1 MKKFTKVMLVFACI
15 FLAVG
20 IGFSIA
26 GAAMGASME
35 EMDISEGFK
44 HGVGKMRNMMFEDN
58 DWDFDWDDDDDD
70 GSYMEVSRTQK
81 AGDVRSY
88 PADSVEELEIDLNY
102 DELILKTHTEDKVLV
117 EVEND
122 DSQNVT
128 VKASSNKLKIE
139 SKKRKNN
146 RCVTV
151 SYPVGK
157 KFSKVEI
164 NVGAGSVDAED
175 ALYADELDVEIGA
188 GEFVNKDSITV
199 RSLDVEVGTGSAE
212 LTDVTTD
219 KIDGEC
225 GIGSLY
231 MSVLGQET
239 DYNYKL
245 ECGIGDISID
255 GESYSGFA
263 KEKKINNPG
272 ATGEIDLECGIG
284 SIEVEFE

>member
-1 MKKFTKVMLVFACI
+1 MRKFTKVMLVFACI

-20 IGFSIA
+20 IGFSVA

-35 EMDISEGFK
+35 EMDFSEDFK
-44 HGVGKMRNMMFEDN
+44 HGAGKMWNMVFEDN
-58 DWDFDWDDDDDD
+58 DWDFDWDDDDD
-70 GSYMEVSRTQK
+70 GSYTEANWTQK
-81 AGDVRSY
+81 DGDVRSY
-88 PADSVEELEIDLNY
+88 PVGSVEELEIDLHY
-102 DELILKTHTEDKVLV
+102 DELILMTHSGENVLV

-128 VKASSNKLKIE
+128 VETSSNKLKIK
-139 SKKRKNN
+139 SKKRKSN

-157 KFSKVEI
+157 KFSKVKI
-164 NVGAGSVDAED
+164 NVGAGSVEVED
-175 ALYADELDVEIGA
+175 ALYADELEVEIGA
-188 GEFVNKDSITV
+188 GEFVNEDSITV
-199 RSLDVEVGTGSAE
+199 RSLDVEVGTGNAE

-245 ECGIGDISID
+245 ECGIGDISIG

-284 SIEVEFE
+284 SIELTFE